1 MRTYFEKL
9 KTETSWIKLFIPI
22 FIGMSIMLV
31 VLTPAIDYVIQV
43 FIKNNEYEGHNI
55 GYAIC
60 VSLIYSAIIAKVV
73 SYNHK
78 KNNQK

>member
-1 MRTYFEKL
+1 
-9 KTETSWIKLFIPI
+9 
-22 FIGMSIMLV
+22 MLV